1 MVAYSQWPMELKS
14 LKWNILLV
22 NVFIYNES
30 CARKKYKMS
39 YKDFLNGAREHK
51 LKGGGNKRENQW

>member
-1 MVAYSQWPMELKS
+1 MELKS

-22 NVFIYNES
+22 NVFINNEP

-39 YKDFLNGAREHK
+39 YKDFLNGEREHK